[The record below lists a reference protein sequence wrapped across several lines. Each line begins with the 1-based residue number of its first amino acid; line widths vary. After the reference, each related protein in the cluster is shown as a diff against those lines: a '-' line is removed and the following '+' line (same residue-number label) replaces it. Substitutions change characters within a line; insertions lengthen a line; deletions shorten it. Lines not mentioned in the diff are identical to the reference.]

1 MARDLQISSERLDK
15 DRVKLRVEAPEA
27 SLKPAL
33 DAVYRRW
40 AGEIKVAGFR
50 QGKVPRQII
59 DARVGPEVI
68 REEALRD
75 ALPDLYRDA
84 LQNEGLEAIA
94 PPEIEVLEFDT
105 GSPILFEAVVDVRP
119 DVTIPDLAA
128 ISIEAPP
135 SEVTDEEVDEQL
147 DRLREGF
154 AELEPV
160 GREARRGDF
169 VLIDLNGYRNGEPV
183 EGASAPDYLYEVGS
197 RSGPP
202 RLDDELEGARPGAI
216 LKFNDLLPSGE
227 LAGEEISFTVLVKEV
242 KTKRLPA
249 LDDELAKTM
258 GEFDTLDELRADIR
272 GRLAPVK
279 RSMVGDEIAN
289 RALAA
294 LVDASDLEPPAK
306 LVDEELEHR
315 IEHFED
321 DLKRAGLTM
330 DDYTRRAE
338 ITELEVRRDMRAQVE
353 RSVKA
358 ELLLEEIARTQSFDV
373 TEEDIGREVA
383 ILAHRTGRDAKEV
396 AEQVVSQ
403 GRLGSLAAD
412 IMRRKA
418 LGYVVEAINVAG
430 RPTEEPEETDRLGG
444 TPEQTDRL
452 GGTPETSELE
462 PEAHPS

>member
-1 MARDLQISSERLDK
+1 MANDLEITAERLDK
-15 DRVKLRVEAPEA
+15 DRVKLRVAAPES
-27 SLKPAL
+27 SLEPAL

-40 AGEIKVAGFR
+40 AGEIKVSGFR
-50 QGKVPRQII
+50 KGKVPRQII

-84 LQNEGLEAIA
+84 LQAEGLEAIA
-94 PPEIEVLEFDT
+94 PPDIEVLEFDA
-105 GSPILFEAVVDVRP
+105 GAPLLFEAIVDVRP
-119 DVTIPDLAA
+119 EVTIPDLAS

-147 DRLREGF
+147 DRLRDQF

-169 VLIDLNGYRNGEPV
+169 VLIDLKGYRHDEPV
-183 EGASAPDYLYEVGS
+183 EGASVPDYLYEVGS
-197 RSGPP
+197 RTGPP
-202 RLDDELEGARPGAI
+202 KLDEELEGARPGAI
-216 LKFNDLLPSGE
+216 LKFNDSPPAGE

-242 KTKRLPA
+242 KVKRLPP

-258 GEFDTLDELRADIR
+258 GEFDTLDELRDDIR
-272 GRLAPVK
+272 GRLAPIK
-279 RSMVGDEIAN
+279 RGMVHDEIAN
-289 RALAA
+289 RALVA

-306 LVDEELEHR
+306 LVDDELEHR
-315 IEHFED
+315 LEHFEE

-330 DDYTRRAE
+330 DEYTQRANL
-338 ITELEVRRDMRAQVE
+338 TDLEVRRDMRSQVE

-373 TEEDIGREVA
+373 TEEDIGREIA
-383 ILAHRTGRDAKEV
+383 LLAHRSGRDAKEV
-396 AEQVVSQ
+396 AEQVVSA

-418 LGYVVEAINVAG
+418 SEYVVETINVAG
-430 RPTEEPEETDRLGG
+430 RPTEEPATGGAPGQDEAPEEQ
-444 TPEQTDRL
+444 EV
-452 GGTPETSELE
+452 
-462 PEAHPS
+462 EAHPS